1 MRTFFLVSIL
11 LIAGAGLAV
20 PQVAAQAVPWEA
32 HASGPQGSLGPA
44 LDPDPAF
51 GSGGTALFFLDYPD
65 ALIGNGLRVY
75 SLGGAGWYVLARHKA
90 ESGYW
95 DAVVIRVRPNGT
107 QDGIWLIPTPLK
119 DIADAVMDEAT
130 GKFYFAGSGKSPLL
144 PGSDRDFAVTCVD
157 IQSVPGG
164 GTCAGF
170 GSVGSAGTA
179 FVGFDLGGGGN
190 DYARRVVVRP
200 NIGLILIGVAEFNDI
215 RDAPVMASLYRATGA
230 LYAGFGTG
238 GRQVIGWHLPTD
250 QVRIHVNDAALTND
264 PDAQTRLYF
273 AGDLWVNDPLDKTG
287 YVIVVNAMTGAPIAV
302 RYADLSFG
310 NCSTDCS
317 DAVTAI
323 RVLANG
329 KLAVGGWTTDAAL
342 NRQLILGRLNVDGSW
357 DAGFNDGGLFAAYMG
372 LESTLGQAVPTALAE
387 RPGTGELVVAMDHRL
402 DGAAATPTR
411 QALGWF
417 TANGREMLA
426 WHDFGFSAAPGETP
440 RTTGASLLVDPQS
453 IMLVGTR
460 RWNATDDDVTLTRL
474 LFRDGESVFADSF
487 ETPAP
492 VLRATA
498 EDARFPLE

>member
-65 ALIGNGLRVY
+65 APIGNGLRVY

-119 DIADAVMDEAT
+119 EIADAVMDEAT

-170 GSVGSAGTA
+170 GSAGSAGTA
-179 FVGFDLGGGGN
+179 FVGFDLGGGSN
-190 DYARRVVVRP
+190 DYAQRVVVRP
-200 NIGLILIGVAEFNDI
+200 NIGLILIGVTEVTDHRTGIA
-215 RDAPVMASLYRATGA
+215 VASLYRASGA

-238 GRQVIGWHLPTD
+238 GKLFLDTGTGTD
-250 QVRIHVNDAALTND
+250 QAGVNVHDAALSND
-264 PDAQTRLYF
+264 PDAQTRLYI
-273 AGDLWVNDPLDKTG
+273 AGEYWESDPLDG
-287 YVIVVNAMTGAPIAV
+287 HGFVLARNAMTGVQAV
-302 RYADLSFG
+302 VAASMVQ
-310 NCSTDCS
+310 
-317 DAVTAI
+317 AVTAI
-323 RVLANG
+323 HVLANG
-329 KLAVGGWTTDAAL
+329 KIALAGWTTEDL
-342 NRQLILGRLNVDGSW
+342 NRQLILGRLNVNGTW
-357 DAGFNDGGLFAAYMG
+357 DTDFNGGGLFAAYTG
-372 LESTLGQAVPTALAE
+372 LDSTLGQAVPTALAE

-402 DGAAATPTR
+402 DGAATTPTR

-426 WHDFGFSAAPGETP
+426 WHDFGFGAATGETP

-474 LFRDGESVFADSF
+474 LFRDGESVFDDSF
-487 ETPAP
+487 ETPTA
-492 VLRATA
+492 VLRATTQN
-498 EDARFPLE
+498 ARFPLE